1 MEIIAFSK
9 AMYSTWI
16 YYSPDRVLFDCGEGI
31 STMLTNKLFAVKKIF
46 LTHSHADHISGLW
59 GFLNTRSSAM
69 GERDKPLEIYYH
81 KDAQMIKD
89 YLNFIIGTGSRLKY
103 DLSIHE
109 IEVGEKISLKS
120 GKMNRYI
127 VPFET
132 DHMTNEVTLGFQVR
146 ETRKRLKEPYKFLD
160 QIEIRKMI
168 KEMGRD
174 QLTEEYTHSLL
185 TMSGD
190 GNVIADE
197 YFQNTSTLLHECT
210 FLDNDDR
217 RGNKH
222 TEIQELLEKVKRFKP
237 KKLIIYHISGR
248 YLPNLKDRMREIGKE
263 LKQEGIDFSY
273 VNPGKICRF

>member
-1 MEIIAFSK
+1 
-9 AMYSTWI
+9 
-16 YYSPDRVLFDCGEGI
+16 
-31 STMLTNKLFAVKKIF
+31 
-46 LTHSHADHISGLW
+46 
-59 GFLNTRSSAM
+59 
-69 GERDKPLEIYYH
+69 
-81 KDAQMIKD
+81 MIKD

-103 DLSIHE
+103 DLSFHE
-109 IEVGEKISLKS
+109 IDVGEKIVLKS

-132 DHMTNEVTLGFQVR
+132 DHMINEVTLGFQIN
-146 ETRKRLKEPYKFLD
+146 ETRKRLKGKYQSLD
-160 QIEIRKMI
+160 QTEIRKMI

-210 FLDNDDR
+210 FLDSDDR
-217 RGNKH
+217 RGDKH
-222 TEIQELLEKVKRFKP
+222 TEIGELLEKVKRFKP

-248 YLPNLKDRMREIGKE
+248 YLPNLKERMREIGKK

-273 VNPGKICRF
+273 VNPSKICRF